1 MYICAALD
9 FAAVIIKPCSTAL
22 LVQRMLNA
30 LPLCLLE
37 GRAEDVMIFVSWLR
51 SLSGHSLRKDM
62 LRSRSYLNCRSKGI
76 KLK

>member
-37 GRAEDVMIFVSWLR
+37 GRAEDVMIFVSW
-51 SLSGHSLRKDM
+51 
-62 LRSRSYLNCRSKGI
+62 
-76 KLK
+76 

>member
-51 SLSGHSLRKDM
+51 SFR
-62 LRSRSYLNCRSKGI
+62 GI
-76 KLK
+76 PCGKRCFVGGLIGIAGVKVSN